1 MREQTKLRLNFF
13 LKSISFL
20 LLVVFNI
27 LIIYYMSIRYKHNL
41 LSAKY
46 VDYKSVS
53 ILNDI
58 EGLYKRM
65 DNIEVNIR
73 LKRREGKSTE
83 ELEKE
88 LIKIK
93 QAINEL
99 KKESEKSNIRLKTSD
114 KIYLFFDPINVL
126 LSMSLVV
133 TIIWSFFVVK
143 GMIDYYKIVL
153 LQRKN
158 YYSTNKKQMVDNA
171 NNEEENSNLVENNDE
186 EKYIE
191 DNNLKENSLKTTD
204 NLKVIENY
212 HENNI
217 SPEDNIEIFDI
228 EYNRENYKQENYEL
242 EDETI
247 EEIID
252 NLKHEEITQQTS
264 KEEEELN
271 RIKQILDN
279 PKVEIILNL
288 YKNNVPIHEIA
299 QKTSLSIDEI
309 EFVIKTSR
317 SLGKT

>member
-1 MREQTKLRLNFF
+1 
-13 LKSISFL
+13 
-20 LLVVFNI
+20 
-27 LIIYYMSIRYKHNL
+27 MSIRYKHNL